1 MTTTIDMEV
10 DTDIEVMST
19 THQNFAKITVMND
32 EYLLVRI
39 LKFLDNRNLK
49 QAMGVCR
56 LWRKVA
62 KWIFHRNR
70 ILFDVKILPRWL
82 MRMIAFVSP
91 SCLFHYV
98 KEEEESRNFIVGFD
112 SSWNVDCHICNKKL
126 HDPLKFGINKLYKK
140 SEEDFDMDLF
150 YVWIAFF
157 PSFPG
162 VNMNR
167 FTFSSVEIQEM
178 MEPSKTNFSKLT
190 KIPDEETKCVLWFLS
205 GKIDHRL
212 LNVTPKCA
220 LAGLAN
226 LEDVKKRHED
236 YRCIVFSGRRL
247 KAMSIKLPRS
257 KDALRRIFPTL
268 GHFVA
273 YKSIAFYFSQN
284 SVNDDAENKGAL
296 SLFTEMY
303 PNVPILPFNN
313 ECFFGVKH
321 IPPFE
326 ENQLTIRESSFRK
339 DTYLFAVLILLW
351 FR

>member
-1 MTTTIDMEV
+1 M
-10 DTDIEVMST
+10 
-19 THQNFAKITVMND
+19 TVMNY
-32 EYLLVRI
+32 EYLI
-39 LKFLDNRNLK
+39 LHILGFLDNQNLK
-49 QAMGVCR
+49 RAMGVCR

-62 KWIFHRNR
+62 KWIFYRNR
-70 ILFDVKILPRWL
+70 ILFDVKILPRL
-82 MRMIAFVSP
+82 IMQFIAFHSP

-98 KEEEESRNFIVGFD
+98 KEEKENRNFIVGFD
-112 SSWNVDCHICNKKL
+112 NSWSVDCHLCDKKL

-140 SEEDFDMDLF
+140 SEEEFSKDLF

-178 MEPSKTNFSKLT
+178 LEPSKTNFSKLT
-190 KIPDEETKCVLWFLS
+190 KIPDEETKCVLWFLD

-226 LEDVKKRHED
+226 LQDVKKRHEN
-236 YRCIVFSGRRL
+236 YRCIVFSGRRI

-257 KDALRRIFPTL
+257 EDKLREIFTSL

-273 YKSIAFYFSQN
+273 YKSIAFYFSQK
-284 SVNDDAENKGAL
+284 SVNHDAENNSAF
-296 SLFTEMY
+296 SLFTKMY
-303 PNVPILPFNN
+303 PNVPILPFNS
-313 ECFFGVKH
+313 ECFFGVQH
-321 IPPFE
+321 FPRIA

-339 DTYLFAVLILLW
+339 GTNLFAVLILLW
-351 FR
+351 FRLSK